1 MSLILDALRKSE
13 RTRQQTLTGQVS
25 AADAAHPRARVPV
38 PWATLIG
45 ILLVANAL
53 VLTVIFWRAHA
64 GGNQPLAAS
73 PQASPRAAPAS
84 PVPETAYRPQI
95 RSLAVEA
102 AAAGSPAK
110 PAGTPAASVM
120 PAASP
125 ANATATL
132 RAPEVASTSPST
144 AAQDQLSTSA
154 ANDGNIPAF
163 DTLPLAFQQSLP
175 PLHMDVHSYSQD
187 PAQRFVV
194 INMQRYQT
202 GDTLKE
208 GPRVVAI
215 TPRGVVLE
223 YDAQKFLLPRP

>member
-13 RTRQQTLTGQVS
+13 RSRQQTLTGQVS
-25 AADAAHPRARVPV
+25 AADAAHPHARVPV

-53 VLTVIFWRAHA
+53 VLAVIFWRAHA
-64 GGNQPLAAS
+64 GGSQPLAAS
-73 PQASPRAAPAS
+73 PQTSATGSPAVAAP
-84 PVPETAYRPQI
+84 ETVYRPQI
-95 RSLAVEA
+95 RSLAAEA
-102 AAAGSPAK
+102 AAISTLK

-144 AAQDQLSTSA
+144 AALGQLSTSA